1 MIGAPADKPAP
12 LRIQGGEKVLTL
24 EARTSLLLAV
34 DFQARLMP
42 AINEGAAVT
51 ENARRLVA
59 AAEML
64 DVPMLFTEQNAEKL
78 GGTVPELAPNPM
90 SVVAKMTFDALRTPG
105 VLERL
110 DKGRSIVLLGCEAHV
125 CILQTALGLVEQGYR
140 TFVVADAV
148 GSRRAESKE
157 SALRRMERRG
167 VEIVTTEMVL
177 FEWLGTAAHP
187 RFREIVALIK

>member
-1 MIGAPADKPAP
+1 MTGAPADKPAP

-42 AINEGAAVT
+42 AINEGAAVI

-64 DVPMLFTEQNAEKL
+64 DVPTLFTEQNAEKL
-78 GGTVPELAPNPM
+78 GATVPELAPNPM

-110 DKGRSIVLLGCEAHV
+110 DKGRSIVRAGCEAHV

>member
-1 MIGAPADKPAP
+1 MTGAPADKPAP

-42 AINEGAAVT
+42 AINEGAAVI

-64 DVPMLFTEQNAEKL
+64 DVPTLFTEQNAEKL
-78 GGTVPELAPNPM
+78 GATVPELAPNPM
-90 SVVAKMTFDALRTPG
+90 SVVVKMTFDALRTPG

-110 DKGRSIVLLGCEAHV
+110 DKGRSIVLAGCEAHV